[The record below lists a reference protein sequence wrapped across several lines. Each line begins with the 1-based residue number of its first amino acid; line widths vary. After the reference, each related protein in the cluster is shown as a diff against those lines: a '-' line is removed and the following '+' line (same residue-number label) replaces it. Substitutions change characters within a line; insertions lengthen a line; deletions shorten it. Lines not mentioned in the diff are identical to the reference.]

1 MPTSTCYLVNS
12 TKKQFVKIIEYSQES
27 VSKFLLL
34 MESQQK
40 WNLGRDYIWIQ
51 QDNRSGTFKDEFLSG
66 GLQFINK
73 VN

>member
-27 VSKFLLL
+27 VYKFMLL

-51 QDNRSGTFKDEFLSG
+51 QDNKDGTFKQE
-66 GLQFINK
+66 FINGK
-73 VN
+73 LKYILPK